1 MQVSELPK
9 AVNEA
14 VMYHL
19 IATLPYKPYL
29 ACEPFLV
36 AIEQFMGRSRSI
48 RLWDCYECEKQSRA
62 FMFEGS
68 CVKEWNGR

>member
-29 ACEPFLV
+29 TCEPFFV
-36 AIEQFMGRSRSI
+36 TIEQLHG
-48 RLWDCYECEKQSRA
+48 EKQKYTA
-62 FMFEGS
+62 MGLL
-68 CVKEWNGR
+68 

>member
-1 MQVSELPK
+1 MKSYKIQIDKLGREKGYMQVSELPK

-36 AIEQFMGRSRSI
+36 TIEQLYG
-48 RLWDCYECEKQSRA
+48 EKQKYTAMGLLR
-62 FMFEGS
+62 
-68 CVKEWNGR
+68 V

>member
-1 MQVSELPK
+1 MKGYKIQIEKLGEEKGYMQVSELPQ

-36 AIEQFMGRSRSI
+36 TIEQLDG
-48 RLWDCYECEKQSRA
+48 EKQKYTAMGLLR
-62 FMFEGS
+62 
-68 CVKEWNGR
+68 V

>member
-1 MQVSELPK
+1 MEVYKIQIEKLGREKGYMQVSELPQ
-9 AVNEA
+9 VFNEA

-36 AIEQFMGRSRSI
+36 MIEQLYG
-48 RLWDCYECEKQSRA
+48 EKQKYTAMGLLR
-62 FMFEGS
+62 
-68 CVKEWNGR
+68 V

>member
-1 MQVSELPK
+1 MQVSELSQEI
-9 AVNEA
+9 NEA

-36 AIEQFMGRSRSI
+36 TIEQLHG
-48 RLWDCYECEKQSRA
+48 EKQKYTA
-62 FMFEGS
+62 MGLL
-68 CVKEWNGR
+68 